1 MPTPGWS
8 SASTPVNPEILSD
21 DEKMSENEIFDEIEN
36 LKRLKARLS
45 PSDAYLKSVSIRLQ
59 QLERLLY

>member
-1 MPTPGWS
+1 
-8 SASTPVNPEILSD
+8 
-21 DEKMSENEIFDEIEN
+21 MSENEIFDEIEN

-45 PSDAYLKSVSIRLQ
+45 PSDAYLKSVSVRLQ